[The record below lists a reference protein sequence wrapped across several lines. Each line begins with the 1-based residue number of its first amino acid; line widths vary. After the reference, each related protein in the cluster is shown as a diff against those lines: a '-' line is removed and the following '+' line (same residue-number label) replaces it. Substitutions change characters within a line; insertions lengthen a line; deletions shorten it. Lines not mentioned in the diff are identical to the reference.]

1 MKTLKVV
8 VLSKSEPGGKRD
20 GGISASSHIDEENC
34 SESKVSAVS
43 SFSHFVLIFLSLLY
57 CKQKAFI

>member
-20 GGISASSHIDEENC
+20 GGISAPSHIDKENC

-43 SFSHFVLIFLSLLY
+43 RLSHFVFEFFEE
-57 CKQKAFI
+57 KE